1 MAGADVIRHR
11 LVDISPKAYEHPAD
25 RAATAALNRIPK
37 LDLVVRKLIEFQYE
51 RALRQSFLASSI
63 KLGPAQLPDIWA
75 RYETVLAT
83 LDMPDVYD
91 LYVTEWPVA
100 NAAAIGSKQPMIVL
114 SSTSVA
120 RFDEAELDT
129 VLAHEVGH
137 ILSDHVLCT
146 TALVLLLRLGVPR
159 AGITTFPLLAL
170 QTALLEWY
178 RATELSCDRAATL
191 VNRDPLVTSRALM
204 VIAGG
209 ANSRKLNLDA
219 FLAQAAEYEEWDSG
233 WDRLSRFFVEL
244 RLTHDFPVRRVH
256 ELTKWVR
263 SGEYDRIIGGDYP
276 KRGDD
281 VDSRAAASDAVDHYA
296 RRFKRIA
303 EAAQEEVEKASGRLS
318 DWLRYGSEN

>member
-1 MAGADVIRHR
+1 M
-11 LVDISPKAYEHPAD
+11 
-25 RAATAALNRIPK
+25 
-37 LDLVVRKLIEFQYE
+37 
-51 RALRQSFLASSI
+51 
-63 KLGPAQLPDIWA
+63 
-75 RYETVLAT
+75 LAT
-83 LDMPDVYD
+83 LDMPAVYD

-281 VDSRAAASDAVDHYA
+281 VDPRVAAGDAVDHYA

>member
-1 MAGADVIRHR
+1 MAGADLIRHR

-25 RAATAALNRIPK
+25 RAATAALKRIPK

-63 KLGPAQLPDIWA
+63 KLGPNQLPDVWE
-75 RYETVLAT
+75 RYERVLAT
-83 LDMPDVYD
+83 LDMADVYD
-91 LYVTEWPVA
+91 VYVTQWPLA
-100 NAAAIGSKQPMIVL
+100 NASTIGSKKPIVVL
-114 SSTSVA
+114 ASSAVSLL
-120 RFDEAELDT
+120 DEEELQT
-129 VLAHEVGH
+129 VLAHEAGH
-137 ILSDHVLCT
+137 ILSDHVLYT
-146 TALVLLLRLGVPR
+146 TALVLLLRLTTPR
-159 AGITTFPLLAL
+159 VGIATLPLLAL
-170 QTALLEWY
+170 QTALLEWF

-191 VNRDPLVTSRALM
+191 VNRDPLVTSRTLM
-204 VIAGG
+204 VLAGG

-219 FLAQAAEYEEWDSG
+219 FLAQAADYEEWDSG
-233 WDRLSRFFVEL
+233 WDRVSRFFVEL

-281 VDSRAAASDAVDHYA
+281 VDPRMAASDAVDHYT

-318 DWLRYGSEN
+318 DWLRYGS

>member
-25 RAATAALNRIPK
+25 RAATAALKRIPK
-37 LDLVVRKLIEFQYE
+37 LDLVVRRLIEFQYE

-63 KLGPAQLPDIWA
+63 KLGPAQLPEIWK
-75 RYETVLAT
+75 RYEHVLAT
-83 LDMPDVYD
+83 LDMSETYD
-91 LYVTEWPVA
+91 LYVTQYPLT
-100 NAAAIGSKQPMIVL
+100 NAATIGSKQPMIIL
-114 SSTSVA
+114 ASSTVSLL
-120 RFDEAELDT
+120 DEAELET

-137 ILSDHVLCT
+137 VLSDHVLYT
-146 TALVLLLRLGVPR
+146 TALLLLLQLSVPR
-159 AGITTFPLLAL
+159 VGITTLPLLAL
-170 QTALLEWY
+170 QTALLEWF

-191 VNRDPLVTSRALM
+191 VNRDPLMTSWTLM
-204 VIAGG
+204 VMAGG

-219 FLAQAAEYEEWDSG
+219 FLAQAAEYEEWESG

-256 ELTKWVR
+256 ELTKWVH

-276 KRGDD
+276 KRGED
-281 VDSRAAASDAVDHYA
+281 VDPRAAASDAVDHYA
-296 RRFKRIA
+296 RRFKRVA

-318 DWLRYGSEN
+318 DWLRYGS